1 MAVHKIQVLATTL
14 VTVEIDDAKVDAAFM
29 AEFRQSFFQ
38 FHTLE
43 EHAQHIAQ
51 LAARGIIDATG
62 RDSNEFVEGYGP
74 LEDAGIRYSK
84 ARVETE
90 ICGDR

>member
-1 MAVHKIQVLATTL
+1 MAVHKIQVLVTT
-14 VTVEIDDAKVDAAFM
+14 VVDVEIDDAKVDHAFM

-51 LAARGIIDATG
+51 LAVRGVIGESLDG
-62 RDSNEFVEGYGP
+62 PNEFVEGYGP
-74 LEDAGIRYSK
+74 LADAGIHYIKRR
-84 ARVETE
+84 AETE
-90 ICGDR
+90 ICGDS